1 MHLHALQHNLLVRL
15 WHEEMYFVLLFSF
28 ASEKFYV
35 LLWKTYRMKTIYV
48 VENFQD
54 SYLYVNL
61 WLMNSVLSAF
71 MYFIL

>member
-1 MHLHALQHNLLVRL
+1 MHLYAFHFHFFVRL

-35 LLWKTYRMKTIYV
+35 LLGKTYRMKTIYV

-54 SYLYVNL
+54 S
-61 WLMNSVLSAF
+61 
-71 MYFIL
+71 FILFVSGQSP